1 MKEQI
6 TLDLIKNFSNTY
18 NSNSVN
24 RIIENAITE
33 NGLEKSCID
42 RRIIEENQPVFNT
55 HIGHGGQ
62 KAPMPVPS
70 FRESRQMC
78 ALN

>member
-18 NSNSVN
+18 YSNSGN

-42 RRIIEENQPVFNT
+42 RRIIE
-55 HIGHGGQ
+55 
-62 KAPMPVPS
+62 
-70 FRESRQMC
+70 
-78 ALN
+78 

>member
-6 TLDLIKNFSNTY
+6 TLDMINNFSNTY
-18 NSNSVN
+18 KSNSFN

-42 RRIIEENQPVFNT
+42 KSIIEENQPVFN
-55 HIGHGGQ
+55 IELPDG
-62 KAPMPVPS
+62 
-70 FRESRQMC
+70 
-78 ALN
+78 